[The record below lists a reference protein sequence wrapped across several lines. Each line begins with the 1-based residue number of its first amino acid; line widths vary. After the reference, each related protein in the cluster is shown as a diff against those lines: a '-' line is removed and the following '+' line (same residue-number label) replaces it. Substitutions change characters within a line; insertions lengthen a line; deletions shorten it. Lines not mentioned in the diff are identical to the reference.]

1 MPTEGGTA
9 EFSDGKWR
17 AAVDAANVPTLIAVL
32 VHLTGDLRWLEP
44 KFAPSRAQ
52 GLSDN
57 DSGDLAEDVQ
67 REIRD
72 AASVAIIA
80 WANGRAPQLTD
91 PDPALL
97 VRILSFVL
105 GEPIPDGYGEMIAF
119 ELRGGANPTS
129 GNVMSGVA
137 RSGATAG
144 VTTAG
149 VATAGVATPPTATS
163 PITAVV
169 IGAGMSGLCASIELA
184 KAGIDHV
191 VVERHESVGGTWHEN
206 RYPGCGVDVP
216 SHLYS
221 YSFAPNDWSMY
232 FGLRDEIR
240 DYFERIADDFG
251 VRPRIRFRTSV
262 EKATWDETTNEWAV
276 ETIDSDGVRATL
288 RANVVLSAV
297 GAFNKPRIPDVPGLD
312 DFAGPSVHTAQ
323 WPTDGVDLDGRR
335 VAVIGNGASAMQIVP
350 AIAERVSELN
360 VFQRSAHWSAPFEK
374 FRVTIPDDV
383 KFLLREMP
391 LYRLW
396 YRIRLSWAFND
407 RNYDALQKDPNW
419 LHPDRSL
426 NVINE
431 GHRRGLTR
439 YIEDEIGDRTDL
451 LPHVIPDYPP
461 FGKRMLLD
469 NGWYRTLRRRNV
481 NLVHDPVE
489 SVGADFV
496 VTSAGQK
503 VSADVL
509 IWATGFDVV
518 HFLAPMEIRGLG
530 GHSLHDVWQGDDA
543 RAYLGTAVPGF
554 PNFFCLYGPNTQFGH
569 GGSLVFV
576 VERQMHYVRSILE
589 AMISCGA
596 TSAEVRADVHD
607 AYNERID
614 RAHEAMVWTH
624 QGMDTYYRN
633 SKGRVV
639 VNNPFRIVDVW
650 RDTEAAKAD
659 DFVFSAL
666 PAAAAATTTAAVATA
681 TSGAR

>member
-1 MPTEGGTA
+1 M
-9 EFSDGKWR
+9 WR
-17 AAVDAANVPTLIAVL
+17 AAVETANVPTLIAVL
-32 VHLTGDLRWLEP
+32 VHLTGELRWLDERY
-44 KFAPSRAQ
+44 APSRAR

-57 DSGDLAEDVQ
+57 DSGDLPEDIQ
-67 REIRD
+67 AEIRAAATAAIGAWSKGEPVKLND
-72 AASVAIIA
+72 A
-80 WANGRAPQLTD
+80 
-91 PDPALL
+91 DPALL

-105 GEPIPDGYGEMIAF
+105 GEPIPNDYGEMIAF
-119 ELRGGANPTS
+119 ELRGGVDPSDHDPSDHDPSDDTQPDHT
-129 GNVMSGVA
+129 GPDDTGRDDTGPV
-137 RSGATAG
+137 
-144 VTTAG
+144 
-149 VATAGVATPPTATS
+149 PTAST
-163 PITAVV
+163 ITAII

-184 KAGIDHV
+184 NAGIEHV
-191 VVERHESVGGTWHEN
+191 IVERHETVGGTWHEN

-262 EKATWDETTNEWAV
+262 EKATWDETSHEWSV
-276 ETIDSDGVRATL
+276 ETIDADGVRATL
-288 RANVVLSAV
+288 RANVVISAV
-297 GAFNKPRIPDVPGLD
+297 GAFNKPRIPAVPGLA
-312 DFAGPSVHTAQ
+312 DFVGPSVHTAQ

-335 VAVIGNGASAMQIVP
+335 VAVIGNGASAMQVVP
-350 AIAERVSELN
+350 AIAERVGELS
-360 VFQRSAHWSAPFEK
+360 VFQRSPHWAAPFEK
-374 FRVTIPDDV
+374 FQRTIPDEI

-407 RNYDALQKDPNW
+407 RNYGALQKDSQWP
-419 LHPDRSL
+419 HPDRSL
-426 NVINE
+426 NLINE
-431 GHRRGLTR
+431 GHRRALTR
-439 YIEDEIGDRTDL
+439 YIEDEVGDRTDL
-451 LPHVIPDYPP
+451 LPHVVPDYPP

-469 NGWYRTLRRRNV
+469 NGWYRTLRRPNV
-481 NLVHDPVE
+481 HLIHDPVA
-489 SVGADFV
+489 SVGTDFV
-496 VTSAGQK
+496 VTATGQK
-503 VSADVL
+503 VPADVL

-518 HFLAPMEIRGLG
+518 HFLAPMEIRGIG
-530 GHSLHDVWQGDDA
+530 GHSLHDVWHGDDA

-589 AMISCGA
+589 AMITA
-596 TSAEVRADVHD
+596 DVTAAEVRADVHD

-614 RAHEAMVWTH
+614 RAHEGMVWTH

-650 RDTEAAKAD
+650 HNTEAAKPD
-659 DFVFSAL
+659 DFVFSTTR
-666 PAAAAATTTAAVATA
+666 AAGEASSNGT
-681 TSGAR
+681 R

>member
-1 MPTEGGTA
+1 MSADVGSTEFD
-9 EFSDGKWR
+9 EHRWL
-17 AAVDAANVPTLIAVL
+17 AAVEAANVPTLLAVL

-44 KFAPSRAQ
+44 QYAPSRAK

-57 DSGDLAEDVQ
+57 DTGDLPKSVQ
-67 REIRD
+67 AEIRKAV
-72 AASVAIIA
+72 AAAIAA
-80 WANGRAPQLTD
+80 WSQGRAPQLD
-91 PDPALL
+91 DGDPALL

-105 GEPIPDGYGEMIAF
+105 GEPIPDGYGAMIAF
-119 ELRGGANPTS
+119 ELR
-129 GNVMSGVA
+129 
-137 RSGATAG
+137 SGAPHEASAPAE
-144 VTTAG
+144 VPKLPLRA
-149 VATAGVATPPTATS
+149 
-163 PITAVV
+163 IV

-191 VVERHESVGGTWHEN
+191 VLERHENVGGTWLEN

-221 YSFAPNDWSMY
+221 YSFAPNDWSM
-232 FGLRDEIR
+232 FFALRDEIHA
-240 DYFERIADDFG
+240 YFERIADDFG
-251 VRPRIRFRTSV
+251 VRPRIRFGTSV
-262 EKATWDETTNEWAV
+262 EKAVWDESTSEWVV
-276 ETIDSDGVRATL
+276 ETLRHDGTRATL
-288 RANVVLSAV
+288 RANVVISAV
-297 GAFNKPRIPDVPGLD
+297 GAFNKPRIPAVPGLA

-323 WPTDGVDLDGRR
+323 WPIDGVDLDGRR

-350 AIAERVSELN
+350 AIAERVAELN
-360 VFQRSAHWSAPFEK
+360 VFQRSAHWTAPFEK
-374 FRVTIPDDV
+374 FRVAVPDDV
-383 KFLLREMP
+383 QFLLREVP

-407 RNYDALQKDPNW
+407 RSYDALQKDPNW
-419 LHPDRSL
+419 PHPERSL
-426 NVINE
+426 NPINE
-431 GHRRGLTR
+431 GHRRALTR
-439 YIEDEIGDRTDL
+439 YIEDEIGDRIDL
-451 LPHVIPDYPP
+451 LPHVVPDYPP

-469 NGWYRTLRRRNV
+469 NGWYRTLRRSNV
-481 NLVHDPVE
+481 HLVHDPVA

-496 VTSAGQK
+496 VTTDGEK
-503 VSADVL
+503 VPADVL

-518 HFLAPMEIRGLG
+518 HFLAPMEIRGVG
-530 GHSLHDVWQGDDA
+530 GRSLHDVWEGDDA

-589 AMISCGA
+589 AMVGA
-596 TSAEVRADVHD
+596 GAASAEVRADVHD

-659 DFVFSAL
+659 DFVFTRRS
-666 PAAAAATTTAAVATA
+666 TASTDV
-681 TSGAR
+681 SPGVV

>member
-1 MPTEGGTA
+1 MVETVGTA
-9 EFSDGKWR
+9 EFDERRWH
-17 AAVDAANVPTLIAVL
+17 AAVEAANLPTLLAVL
-32 VHLTGDLRWLEP
+32 VHLTGDLQWLES
-44 KFAPSRAQ
+44 KYAPSRAK

-57 DSGDLAEDVQ
+57 DTGDLP
-67 REIRD
+67 
-72 AASVAIIA
+72 ASVQAEVRAAAAEAIVA
-80 WANGRAPQLTD
+80 WAQGRAPQLVD

-119 ELRGGANPTS
+119 ELRSGSTTERPTP
-129 GNVMSGVA
+129 A
-137 RSGATAG
+137 PALPTLPLTA
-144 VTTAG
+144 
-149 VATAGVATPPTATS
+149 
-163 PITAVV
+163 IV
-169 IGAGMSGLCASIELA
+169 IGAGMSGLCASVELA
-184 KAGIDHV
+184 NAGIEHV
-191 VVERHESVGGTWHEN
+191 VLERHHSVGGTWLEN

-221 YSFAPNDWSMY
+221 YSFAPNDWTMY
-232 FGLRDEIR
+232 FALRDEIHA
-240 DYFERIADDFG
+240 YFERIADDFG
-251 VRPRIRFRTSV
+251 VRPRIRFGTSV
-262 EKATWDETTNEWAV
+262 EKATWDESTNEWIV
-276 ETIDSDGVRATL
+276 ETVDGDGMRTLL
-288 RANVVLSAV
+288 RASVVISAV
-297 GAFNKPRIPDVPGLD
+297 GAFNKPRIPSVPGFS

-323 WPTDGVDLDGRR
+323 WPTAGVDLDGRR
-335 VAVIGNGASAMQIVP
+335 VAVIGNGASAMQVVP
-350 AIAERVSELN
+350 AIADRVSELH
-360 VFQRSAHWSAPFEK
+360 VFQRSAHWTAPFEK
-374 FRVTIPDDV
+374 FRVAVPDDV
-383 KFLLREMP
+383 QFLLREMP

-407 RNYDALQKDPNW
+407 RSYDALQKDPNW
-419 LHPDRSL
+419 PHPERSL
-426 NVINE
+426 NPINE
-431 GHRRGLTR
+431 GHRRALTR
-439 YIEDEIGDRTDL
+439 YIEDEVGDRADL
-451 LPHVIPDYPP
+451 LPHVLPDYPP

-469 NGWYRTLRRRNV
+469 NGWYRTLRQPHV
-481 NLVHDPVE
+481 HLVHDPVA

-496 VTSAGQK
+496 VTTAGEK
-503 VSADVL
+503 VPADVL

-518 HFLAPMEIRGLG
+518 HFLAPMEIRGIG
-530 GHSLHDVWQGDDA
+530 GRSLHEVWQGDDA

-589 AMISCGA
+589 AMVREGA
-596 TSAEVRADVHD
+596 TSAEVRTDVHD

-659 DFVFSAL
+659 DFVFTTLATL
-666 PAAAAATTTAAVATA
+666 PAGAA
-681 TSGAR
+681 

>member
-1 MPTEGGTA
+1 MVETVGTA
-9 EFSDGKWR
+9 EFDERRWH
-17 AAVDAANVPTLIAVL
+17 AAVEAANLPTLLAVL
-32 VHLTGDLRWLEP
+32 VHLTGDLQWLES
-44 KFAPSRAQ
+44 KYAPSRAK

-57 DSGDLAEDVQ
+57 DTGDLP
-67 REIRD
+67 
-72 AASVAIIA
+72 ASVQAEVRAAAAEAIVA
-80 WANGRAPQLTD
+80 WAQGRVPQLVD

-119 ELRGGANPTS
+119 ELRSGSTTERPTP
-129 GNVMSGVA
+129 A
-137 RSGATAG
+137 PALPTLPLTA
-144 VTTAG
+144 
-149 VATAGVATPPTATS
+149 
-163 PITAVV
+163 IV
-169 IGAGMSGLCASIELA
+169 IGAGMSGLCASVELA
-184 KAGIDHV
+184 NAGIEHV
-191 VVERHESVGGTWHEN
+191 VLERHHSVGGTWLEN

-221 YSFAPNDWSMY
+221 YSFAPNDWTMY
-232 FGLRDEIR
+232 FALRDEIHA
-240 DYFERIADDFG
+240 YFERIADDFG
-251 VRPRIRFRTSV
+251 VRPRIRFGTSV
-262 EKATWDETTNEWAV
+262 EKATWDESTNEWIV
-276 ETIDSDGVRATL
+276 ETVDGDGMRTLL
-288 RANVVLSAV
+288 RASVVISAV
-297 GAFNKPRIPDVPGLD
+297 GAFNKPRIPSVPGFS

-323 WPTDGVDLDGRR
+323 WPTAGVDLDGRR
-335 VAVIGNGASAMQIVP
+335 VAVIGNGASAMQVVP
-350 AIAERVSELN
+350 AIADRVSELH
-360 VFQRSAHWSAPFEK
+360 VFQRSAHWTAPFEK
-374 FRVTIPDDV
+374 FRVAVPDDV
-383 KFLLREMP
+383 QFLLREMP

-407 RNYDALQKDPNW
+407 RSYDALQKDPNW
-419 LHPDRSL
+419 PHPERSL
-426 NVINE
+426 NPINE
-431 GHRRGLTR
+431 GHRRALTR
-439 YIEDEIGDRTDL
+439 YIEDEVGDRADL
-451 LPHVIPDYPP
+451 LPHVLPDYPP

-469 NGWYRTLRRRNV
+469 NGWYRTLRRPHV
-481 NLVHDPVE
+481 HLVHDPVA

-496 VTSAGQK
+496 VTTAGEK
-503 VSADVL
+503 VPADVL

-518 HFLAPMEIRGLG
+518 HFLAPMEIRGIG
-530 GHSLHDVWQGDDA
+530 GRSLHEVWQGDDA

-589 AMISCGA
+589 AMVREGA
-596 TSAEVRADVHD
+596 TSAEVRTDVHD

-659 DFVFSAL
+659 DFVFTTRATL
-666 PAAAAATTTAAVATA
+666 PAGAA
-681 TSGAR
+681 S

>member
-1 MPTEGGTA
+1 VSTAPETA
-9 EFSDGKWR
+9 EDAERKWS
-17 AAVDAANVPTLIAVL
+17 AAVQAANVPTLIAVL

-57 DSGDLAEDVQ
+57 DSGDLPAEVQ
-67 REIRD
+67 QEIR
-72 AASVAIIA
+72 AATTAAIIA
-80 WANGRAPQLTD
+80 WANGRPPQLTD
-91 PDPALL
+91 PDPALI

-119 ELRGGANPTS
+119 ELRTGLGHTPATTHQTNTISAHRVANPTS
-129 GNVMSGVA
+129 TKS
-137 RSGATAG
+137 S
-144 VTTAG
+144 
-149 VATAGVATPPTATS
+149 
-163 PITAVV
+163 ITAIV

-184 KAGIDHV
+184 NAGIDHV
-191 VVERHESVGGTWHEN
+191 VIERHESVGGTWLEN

-221 YSFAPNDWSMY
+221 YSFAPNEWSMY
-232 FGLRDEIR
+232 FGLRDEIHA
-240 DYFERIADDFG
+240 YFERIANEFG

-262 EKATWDETTNEWAV
+262 EKAVWDEATNEWLV
-276 ETIDSDGVRATL
+276 ETKDVDGIRATL
-288 RANVVLSAV
+288 RANVVISAV
-297 GAFNKPRIPDVPGLD
+297 GAFNKPRIPSVPGLG

-323 WPTDGVDLDGRR
+323 WPTDGVDLRGRR
-335 VAVIGNGASAMQIVP
+335 VAVIGNGASAMQVVP
-350 AIAERVSELN
+350 AIAEQVSELS
-360 VFQRSAHWSAPFEK
+360 VFQRSAHWTAPFEK
-374 FRVTIPDDV
+374 FRVAIPETV
-383 KFLLREMP
+383 QLLLTEVP

-407 RNYDALQKDPNW
+407 RSYDALQKDPNW
-419 LHPDRSL
+419 PHPERSL
-426 NVINE
+426 NPIND
-431 GHRRGLTR
+431 GHRRALTR
-439 YIEDEIGDRTDL
+439 YIENEVGDRTDL
-451 LPHVIPDYPP
+451 LPHVIPNYPP

-469 NGWYRTLRRRNV
+469 NGWYRTLRRSNV
-481 NLVHDPVE
+481 QLVHDPVA
-489 SVGADFV
+489 SVGKDFV
-496 VTSAGQK
+496 ITTAGEK

-518 HFLAPMEIRGLG
+518 HFLAPMEIRGIG
-530 GHSLHDVWQGDDA
+530 GHALHDVWEGDDA

-569 GGSLVFV
+569 GGSLIFV

-589 AMISCGA
+589 AMVAAGGTA
-596 TSAEVRADVHD
+596 AEVRADVHD

-639 VNNPFRIVDVW
+639 VNNPFRIIDVW
-650 RDTEAAKAD
+650 RNTEAANAD
-659 DFVFSAL
+659 DFVF
-666 PAAAAATTTAAVATA
+666 TT
-681 TSGAR
+681 RP

>member
-1 MPTEGGTA
+1 MPTATGTTDDT
-9 EFSDGKWR
+9 EGKWR

-44 KFAPSRAQ
+44 RFAPSRAQ

-57 DSGDLAEDVQ
+57 DTGDLPDEVQ
-67 REIRD
+67 QEIRT
-72 AASVAIIA
+72 AVTTAITA
-80 WANGRAPQLTD
+80 WANGRPPQLTD
-91 PDPALL
+91 PNPELL

-119 ELRGGANPTS
+119 ELRPGLTQAPGSAGTTPTS
-129 GNVMSGVA
+129 DGVA
-137 RSGATAG
+137 APAPDR
-144 VTTAG
+144 
-149 VATAGVATPPTATS
+149 S
-163 PITAVV
+163 PITAIV

-184 KAGIDHV
+184 RAGIEHV
-191 VVERHESVGGTWHEN
+191 VIERHQSVGGTWLEN

-232 FGLRDEIR
+232 FGLRDEIHA
-240 DYFERIADDFG
+240 YFERIADDFG

-262 EKATWDETTNEWAV
+262 EKAVWDDTAGEWAV
-276 ETIDSDGVRATL
+276 ETMDADGLCATL
-288 RANVVLSAV
+288 RANVIISAV
-297 GAFNKPRIPDVPGLD
+297 GAFNKPRIPAVPGLA

-350 AIAERVSELN
+350 AIAERVSELS
-360 VFQRSAHWSAPFEK
+360 VFQRSPHWSAPFEK
-374 FRVTIPDDV
+374 FRVPIPDDV
-383 KFLLREMP
+383 QFLLREVP

-419 LHPDRSL
+419 PHPDRSL
-426 NVINE
+426 NPINE

-451 LPHVIPDYPP
+451 LPHVIPGYPP

-469 NGWYRTLRRRNV
+469 NGWYKTLRRSNV
-481 NLVHDPVE
+481 HLVHDPVA
-489 SVGADFV
+489 SVGSDFV
-496 VTSAGQK
+496 VTAAGQK

-518 HFLAPMEIRGLG
+518 HFLAPMEIRGIG

-569 GGSLVFV
+569 GGSLIFV

-589 AMISCGA
+589 AMVSAGA
-596 TSAEVRADVHD
+596 TSAEVRTDVHD
-607 AYNERID
+607 AYNERVD

-659 DFVFSAL
+659 DFVFSTHAGS
-666 PAAAAATTTAAVATA
+666 T